1 MDQQAKAKP
10 YFSIVSP
17 VYRAEGILD
26 ELVRQIA
33 EVSDKI
39 TANYEIILV
48 EDHSPDKSWM
58 KIKELCASNSSVK
71 GIKLSRNFGQHNAIA
86 AGLYHANGE
95 YVIVMD
101 CDLQDNPIY
110 IPDLLNKAKEGYDVV
125 FTVKKERKHNFFK
138 DFTGMIF
145 HRLFNYLTGNTLV
158 KTDGK
163 IGAYSLISQ
172 KVVAAYRELHD
183 EYRPYLVMLNI
194 LGFEYAFLN
203 IEHSTRHSGKSS
215 YNLRRLVNH
224 AVNGIISQT
233 DRLLKLSIYMGALY
247 TFISFIY
254 GIYVAY
260 KQVTVGLQSGWSSLV
275 LLITFSTGI
284 ILLFLGIIGLYIS
297 RIFTQVKNRPL
308 FIVDKTI
315 NM

>member
-1 MDQQAKAKP
+1 MDQQASNQP
-10 YFSIVSP
+10 LFSIVSP
-17 VYRAEGILD
+17 VYRAENILD
-26 ELVRQIA
+26 ELVKQLT
-33 EVSDKI
+33 EVGDKL
-39 TANYEIILV
+39 TDNYEIILV
-48 EDHSPDKSWM
+48 EDHSPDKSWAKM
-58 KIKELCASNSSVK
+58 MELGRKYPKVK

-86 AGLYHANGE
+86 AGLYHASGE

-110 IPDLLNKAKEGYDVV
+110 IPQLIEKAREGFDVV
-125 FTVKKERKHNFFK
+125 YTVKKERKHNFFK
-138 DFTGMIF
+138 DFTGAVF
-145 HRLFNYLTGNTLV
+145 HRLFNYLTGNDLV
-158 KTDGK
+158 RTDGK

-172 KVVAAYRELHD
+172 KVVAAYRNLHD

-194 LGFEYAFLN
+194 LGFEHTFLN

-224 AVNGIISQT
+224 AINGIISQT
-233 DRLLKLSIYMGALY
+233 DRLLKLSVYMGAFY
-247 TFISFIY
+247 TFASFIY
-254 GIYVAY
+254 GIWVLY
-260 KQVTVGLQSGWSSLV
+260 KQFTVGLQSGWPSLV

-315 NM
+315 NF

>member
-1 MDQQAKAKP
+1 MEQQVSTNP

-17 VYRAEGILD
+17 VYRAENILE
-26 ELVRQIA
+26 ELVKQLT
-33 EVSDKI
+33 EVSEKI
-39 TANYEIILV
+39 TPNYEIILV
-48 EDHSPDKSWM
+48 EDHSPDKSWA
-58 KIKELCASNSSVK
+58 KIKELGAKYPKVK

-86 AGLYHANGE
+86 AGLYHTSGE

-101 CDLQDNPIY
+101 CDLQDNPAY
-110 IPDLLNKAKEGYDVV
+110 IPELINKAKEGFDVV
-125 FTVKKERKHNFFK
+125 YTVKKERKHNFFK
-138 DFTGMIF
+138 DFTGNAF
-145 HRLFNYLTGNTLV
+145 HRLFNYLVGNDLV

-163 IGAYSLISQ
+163 IGAYSLISK
-172 KVVAAYRELHD
+172 KVVAAYRDLHD

-215 YNLRRLVNH
+215 YNLKRLITH
-224 AVNGIISQT
+224 AINGIISQT
-233 DRLLKLSIYMGALY
+233 DRLLKLSIYMGAIY

-254 GIYVAY
+254 GIYVVY
-260 KQVTVGLQSGWSSLV
+260 KQITVGLQSGWPSLV

-308 FIVDKTI
+308 FIVDKTV
-315 NM
+315 NF